1 MFIAMNRFKVIK
13 EERKAFEDLWVT
25 RQSHLDEV
33 KGFRAFHLLRGPE
46 REDMCSIHLIQYGRR
61 KRILRRGPSPNNSA
75 PPINTLA
82 SASRSHSATRNS
94 KGSKSSR
101 RSKLRIHPHSG
112 CSTLGLLT
120 GELYGAGLTDAGTP
134 CACFRDHEVSAD
146 TPKSHCGNPL
156 LIKELRRPKLTGCDW
171 QFFPRRNGVVG
182 VPARVRAEKPTPS
195 MGRWFLRDRKLLSR
209 CPDP

>member
-25 RQSHLDEV
+25 RQSRLDEV

-46 REDMCSIHLIQYGRR
+46 REDHVLYSSHGRR
-61 KRILRRGPSPNNSA
+61 KRISRHGPSLNNSA

-101 RSKLRIHPHSG
+101 RSKPRIRPHSG
-112 CSTLGLLT
+112 CSTLGIV
-120 GELYGAGLTDAGTP
+120 GRGIVW
-134 CACFRDHEVSAD
+134 RWAD
-146 TPKSHCGNPL
+146 RCRHAR
-156 LIKELRRPKLTGCDW
+156 I
-171 QFFPRRNGVVG
+171 FHGVV
-182 VPARVRAEKPTPS
+182 ARKRNAH
-195 MGRWFLRDRKLLSR
+195 R
-209 CPDP
+209 

>member
-25 RQSHLDEV
+25 RESHLDEV

-46 REDMCSIHLIQYGRR
+46 RSIRLIQYGRR
-61 KRILRRGPSPNNSA
+61 KRILRRGPSLNNSA

-94 KGSKSSR
+94 KGLKSSR
-101 RSKLRIHPHSG
+101 RSKPRIRPHSG
-112 CSTLGLLT
+112 CSTLA

-134 CACFRDHEVSAD
+134 CACFRDHGMSAD
-146 TPKSHCGNPL
+146 APKSYAAQN
-156 LIKELRRPKLTGCDW
+156 
-171 QFFPRRNGVVG
+171 
-182 VPARVRAEKPTPS
+182 
-195 MGRWFLRDRKLLSR
+195 
-209 CPDP
+209 